1 MPNTQFEVRGQ
12 DYSRII
18 LPLARQEKSMLH
30 DRVYVKDSIIGKCFY
45 QDQIGKWEMQP
56 KISVN
61 ADTPQND
68 PNLSRTRIDMN
79 TYNDARMFDRT
90 LKMQEFSDPMSVAS
104 VCIQSS
110 VGIQI
115 DKMIY
120 DALGG
125 TAYRG
130 ETGATQVTFPAAKT
144 IAANFDGEES
154 ANTGLTPAKIRR
166 AKKMLDAQGVPFYDR
181 TFVTSATGLEQMLG
195 FTSVT
200 SSDYNNVKAL
210 VSGDVDTFL
219 GFKFV
224 VLPDGIINVDS
235 NNIADYF
242 AFQKTGICYGM
253 LEELFLRI
261 EERADKS
268 YSKQAYYEITG
279 GAGRLEEAK
288 VIKVKGDES
297 VITNNILGDK

>member
-1 MPNTQFEVRGQ
+1 MPNTQFDVRGQ

-18 LPLARQEKSMLH
+18 LPLARQEKSMLY
-30 DRVYVKDSIIGKCFY
+30 DRVYIKSDIIGKSFY
-45 QDQIGKWEMQP
+45 QDQIGKWEM
-56 KISVN
+56 KAKTSVN

-68 PNLSRTRIDMN
+68 PNLSRTRIDMT
-79 TYNDARMFDRT
+79 TYQDARMFDRT

-125 TAYRG
+125 VAYRG
-130 ETGATQVTFPAAKT
+130 ETGAKQVTFPT
-144 IAANFDGEES
+144 GNIIES
-154 ANTGLTPAKIRR
+154 DWGGDTDESTGLTPAKVRR
-166 AKKMLDAQGVPFYDR
+166 AKKLLDAQGVPFHDR

-210 VSGDVDTFL
+210 VSGDIDTYL

-224 VLPDGIINVDS
+224 VLPDGIINVK

-242 AFQKTGICYGM
+242 AFQKTGLCFGM
-253 LEELFLRI
+253 IEELFLRI
-261 EERADKS
+261 EERSDKS

-288 VIKVKGDES
+288 VIKVQGDES